1 MRISK
6 LSLTNFRSF
15 KETQTIE
22 FAPVT
27 LLFGPNSVGK
37 STVLMA
43 LFYLQQILSKGQCDP
58 ASIDALGG
66 KFVGGFKNLV
76 NGKDINKS
84 IKLKVEYDKGNAIGS
99 TYTYLS
105 DLIGEQVNI
114 ALSSPSSDAKKIA
127 IEFEIS
133 WSMSQKTAYI
143 SNYKVW
149 FDEIEI
155 AEINSDAGLKQPM
168 ITALN
173 YLHPLLLPEEH
184 DDWLV
189 DCFDNQVEIHNDL
202 FDKVLELKGIYN
214 PGHAEIADGEAPA
227 LESDEDASA
236 FTDTCFVSEF
246 HELLN
251 SDRIP
256 YQEFSNSNFMSV
268 MTNSTLLH
276 APIGIKGHVGALPTL
291 GQVLKSSLSV
301 DDEQLGAVVGEILSD
316 VIVAPLDN
324 LLVLLNESLC
334 IGPLRH
340 IPDANYLQNPYP
352 SQADWYDGKACWDE
366 LLKADLMRDT
376 SVNTWLNDK
385 DKLNLGYKIVYKV
398 EDVES
403 RYISPSVD
411 FKDVK
416 DMIAM
421 KDAVGEQLSF
431 TVSKE
436 NLDVNP
442 DTKQTSLESDFLDEL
457 RQRSDFH
464 SNLYIGQ
471 NINKEVNTSLWD
483 CHNNIEISASDIGVG
498 VSQLLPLVVAS
509 QLTNR
514 GIIACE
520 QPELHVHPRVQVAIG
535 DLLTQANSKAN
546 FLIETHSEHLIL
558 RLLRRVRE
566 TSDNEL
572 PEGKLPVTPE
582 DISVVFLSN
591 SDNGVKSKRI
601 DVTADGDFTED
612 WPGGFFDE
620 RDEELF

>member
-1 MRISK
+1 MIITK

-76 NGKDINKS
+76 NGKDIKKS
-84 IKLKVEYDKGNAIGS
+84 IKIKVEYDKGNAIGS

-105 DLIGEQVNI
+105 DLLGEQVNI
-114 ALSSPSSDAKKIA
+114 ALNSPSSEAKKIA
-127 IEFEIS
+127 VEFEIS
-133 WSMSQKTAYI
+133 WSISQKAAFI

-155 AEINSDAGLKQPM
+155 VEINSDTGLKQPM

-173 YLHPLLLPEEH
+173 YLHPLLLPEGH

-214 PGHAEIADGEAPA
+214 PGHAEIADGETPA
-227 LESDEDASA
+227 LENDEDASV
-236 FTDTCFVSEF
+236 FTDSCYVSEF

-251 SDRIP
+251 DSRIP
-256 YQEFSNSNFMSV
+256 FQAFNNSYFMSL
-268 MTNSTLLH
+268 MDNSTLLH
-276 APIGIKGHVGALPTL
+276 APIGIKGAVGALPVI
-291 GQVLKSSLSV
+291 GQPIKSSLSM
-301 DDEQLGAVVGEILSD
+301 DDEKLNAVIGEILSD

-324 LLVLLNESLC
+324 LLALLNDSLC

-340 IPDANYLQNPYP
+340 IPDENYQENPYP
-352 SQADWYDGKACWDE
+352 SQADWYDGKACWDT
-366 LLKADLMRDT
+366 LVQPKSSRDIAINKWLMD
-376 SVNTWLNDK
+376 S
-385 DKLNLGYKIVYKV
+385 DKLNLGYKLVNQI
-398 EDVES
+398 D
-403 RYISPSVD
+403 SVD
-411 FKDVK
+411 SLYFSPHIVEYINASEDEFTKIEVVK
-416 DMIAM
+416 DA
-421 KDAVGEQLSF
+421 KLA
-431 TVSKE
+431 
-436 NLDVNP
+436 
-442 DTKQTSLESDFLDEL
+442 
-457 RQRSDFH
+457 
-464 SNLYIGQ
+464 
-471 NINKEVNTSLWD
+471 LWD
-483 CHNNIEISASDIGVG
+483 TQNKMQVSASEVGVG
-498 VSQLLPLVVAS
+498 ISQLLPLVVAS
-509 QLTNR
+509 QVSNK

-520 QPELHVHPRVQVAIG
+520 QPELHVHPKVQVAIG
-535 DLLTQANSKAN
+535 DLLTQSNSKAS

-566 TSDNEL
+566 TNDNEL
-572 PEGKLPVTPE
+572 PEGKSPVNPE

-591 SDNGVKSKRI
+591 SENGVEAKKI
-601 DVTADGDFTED
+601 DVTADGDFSED

>member
-105 DLIGEQVNI
+105 DLIGEQVSI
-114 ALSSPSSDAKKIA
+114 ALSSPSSEAEKIA

-133 WSMSQKTAYI
+133 WSMSQKAAYI

-155 AEINSDAGLKQPM
+155 VEVNSDAGLKQPM

-173 YLHPLLLPEEH
+173 YLHPLLLPEGH

-214 PGHAEIADGEAPA
+214 PGHAEIADGATPA
-227 LESDEDASA
+227 LENDEDASV
-236 FTDTCFVSEF
+236 FTDSCYVSEF

-251 SDRIP
+251 TSRIP
-256 YQEFSNSNFMSV
+256 FQEFNNSNFMSL
-268 MTNSTLLH
+268 MDNSTLLH
-276 APIGIKGHVGALPTL
+276 APIGIKGTVGALPVI
-291 GQVLKSSLSV
+291 GQPIKSSLSM
-301 DDEQLGAVVGEILSD
+301 DDEKLNAVIGEILSD

-324 LLVLLNESLC
+324 LLALLNDSLC

-340 IPDANYLQNPYP
+340 IPDENYQENPYP
-352 SQADWYDGKACWDE
+352 SQADWYDGKACWDT
-366 LLKADLMRDT
+366 LVQPKSSRDIAINNWLMD
-376 SVNTWLNDK
+376 S
-385 DKLNLGYKIVYKV
+385 DKLNLGYKLVNQI
-398 EDVES
+398 D
-403 RYISPSVD
+403 SVD
-411 FKDVK
+411 SLYFSPHVVELSNASEDEFTEIKTVK
-416 DMIAM
+416 DA
-421 KDAVGEQLSF
+421 KLA
-431 TVSKE
+431 
-436 NLDVNP
+436 
-442 DTKQTSLESDFLDEL
+442 
-457 RQRSDFH
+457 
-464 SNLYIGQ
+464 
-471 NINKEVNTSLWD
+471 LWD
-483 CHNNIEISASDIGVG
+483 TQNKMQVSASEVGVG
-498 VSQLLPLVVAS
+498 ISQLLPLVVAS
-509 QLTNR
+509 QVSNK

-535 DLLTQANSKAN
+535 DLLTQSNSKAS

-566 TSDNEL
+566 TTDNEL
-572 PEGKLPVTPE
+572 PEGKSPVNPE

-591 SDNGVKSKRI
+591 SENGVEAKRI
-601 DVTADGDFTED
+601 DVTADGDFSED

>member
-1 MRISK
+1 MKITK

-43 LFYLQQILSKGQCDP
+43 LFYLQQILARGQCDP
-58 ASIDALGG
+58 ARIDALGG
-66 KFVGGFKNLV
+66 KFVGGFKNLI
-76 NGKDINKS
+76 NGKNIDNS
-84 IKLKVEYDKGNAIGS
+84 IKLKLEYDKGDAIGS
-99 TYTYLS
+99 TYSYLT

-114 ALSSPSSDAKKIA
+114 AINSPASEARKIA

-133 WSMSQKTAYI
+133 WSKSQETAYI
-143 SNYKVW
+143 SNYKIW
-149 FDEIEI
+149 FDDIEI
-155 AEINSDAGLKQPM
+155 AEVNSDAGLKQPM
-168 ITALN
+168 VTAFN
-173 YLHPLLLPEEH
+173 YLHPLLLPDDH

-202 FDKVLELKGIYN
+202 LDKVLNLKNIYN
-214 PGHAEIADGEAPA
+214 PTHNEIKDGAECPLDI
-227 LESDEDASA
+227 DEDAPV

-251 SDRIP
+251 SSRIP
-256 YQEFSNSNFMSV
+256 YQDYNNSNFMTL
-268 MTNSTLLH
+268 MDNSTLLH
-276 APIGIKGHVGALPTL
+276 APIGIKGTNGALPL
-291 GQVLKSSLSV
+291 IGQPLQSSLSINEEKL
-301 DDEQLGAVVGEILSD
+301 DAVIGELLSD
-316 VIVAPLDN
+316 VIIAPLDN
-324 LLVLLNESLC
+324 LLTLLNDSLC

-340 IPDANYLQNPYP
+340 IPDANYQQNPYP
-352 SQADWYDGKACWDE
+352 TQADWYDGKACWDE
-366 LLKADLMRDT
+366 LISTDLIRDT
-376 SVNTWLNDK
+376 SINKWLTDE

-398 EDVES
+398 EGLES
-403 RYISPSVD
+403 RYISPSIKLDKVED
-411 FKDVK
+411 IK
-416 DMIAM
+416 AM
-421 KDAVGEQLSF
+421 FDAIGDQLSI

-436 NLDVNP
+436 DPLINP
-442 DTKQTSLESDFLDEL
+442 STLQTSVNSIFEEELEKDKKSKSDLC
-457 RQRSDFH
+457 
-464 SNLYIGQ
+464 IGQ
-471 NINKEVNTSLWD
+471 NIVKQTTNVLWD

-498 VSQLLPLVVAS
+498 VSQLLPLVVAT
-509 QLTNR
+509 QITKR

-535 DLLTQANSKAN
+535 DLLTQANNKAN

-566 TSDNEL
+566 TTDNEL
-572 PEGKLPVTPE
+572 PEGKLPVKSE

-591 SDNGVKSKRI
+591 SENGVMARRI
-601 DVTADGDFTED
+601 DVTSDGDFHED